1 MSPIV
6 IYTDD
11 TSGNRSKVWNK
22 FDLYCLSMAG
32 LPMDIA
38 RQCNNIH
45 FICCSNRVFALDMA
59 DALVNELLQL
69 ERGIT
74 VYDSYLGCNIFVM
87 VPVLCILADNA
98 RGSELTNHLGA
109 TATKFC
115 RKCMVRACI

>member
-1 MSPIV
+1 
-6 IYTDD
+6 
-11 TSGNRSKVWNK
+11 
-22 FDLYCLSMAG
+22 
-32 LPMDIA
+32 
-38 RQCNNIH
+38 
-45 FICCSNRVFALDMA
+45 MA

-87 VPVLCILADNA
+87 APVLCILADNA

-115 RKCMVRACI
+115 MVRATCTCI